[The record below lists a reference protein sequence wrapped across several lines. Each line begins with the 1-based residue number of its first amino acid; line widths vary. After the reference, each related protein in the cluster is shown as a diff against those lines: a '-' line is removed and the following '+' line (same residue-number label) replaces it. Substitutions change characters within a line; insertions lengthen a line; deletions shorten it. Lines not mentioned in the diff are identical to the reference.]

1 MRSLSPDSDHEEAWL
16 HRQAIHRVR
25 RRSVTDEEL
34 DKLRG
39 CIDLGFSF
47 DEVAF
52 ADVARAQRYRFRDHH
67 LDSPL
72 NFDFQRRML
81 KEQ

>member
-52 ADVARAQRYRFRDHH
+52 ADVARAQRFSETLPALDLYYAVLRLH
-67 LDSPL
+67 LA
-72 NFDFQRRML
+72 
-81 KEQ
+81 